1 MKPAPMK
8 RVLVLASL
16 FTVTAGVL
24 ASYPYV
30 RVPAKPKP
38 AAIATPATATAT
50 ATAHHIATAHPKIE
64 VVFVL
69 DTTSSM
75 GGLIEGA
82 KENIWS
88 IASSMAQAH
97 PTPELHMGLVAFRDR
112 GDDYVTKVIDLST
125 DLDSMYSTL
134 MEFHPAGGGDGPES
148 VNQALHDAV
157 HRISW
162 SQDPQSYKAI
172 FLVGDAPPHMDY
184 PDDVKYPETLKAAAA
199 RGIVVNAIQAGNDPS
214 TRQTFERIAMLE
226 QGAYFQV
233 AQQGDALAVAT
244 PYDEKIAAL
253 SREVDATRLYFGDAE
268 AQRKAASK
276 TAATEK
282 VHAEGSVASRAK
294 RAVFNAA
301 PAGAANMAGENE
313 LVDAVASGRVD
324 LGKLDADELPAA
336 LRDANASERQRLV
349 QENADKRVQLQAQIA
364 ELGKSR
370 SAYIA
375 DDLKRRNADSASSL
389 DDKLYSTIKEQAGKK
404 GLSYDA
410 AAAH

>member
-1 MKPAPMK
+1 MK

-16 FTVTAGVL
+16 FVVTAGVL
-24 ASYPYV
+24 AGYPYS
-30 RVPAKPKP
+30 RGP
-38 AAIATPATATAT
+38 AASPVATTANASAHRIASE
-50 ATAHHIATAHPKIE
+50 HPKIE

-75 GGLIEGA
+75 GGLIQGA

-88 IASSMAQAH
+88 IASSMAQAK
-97 PTPELHMGLVAFRDR
+97 PTPELHIGLVAFRDR

-134 MEFHPAGGGDGPES
+134 MEFSPAGGGDGPES
-148 VNQALHDAV
+148 VNEALYVAV
-157 HRISW
+157 NRISW
-162 SQDPQSYKAI
+162 SQDPKSYKAI

-184 PDDVKYPETLKAAAA
+184 PDDVKYPDTLKAAAA
-199 RGIVVNAIQAGNDPS
+199 RGIVVNTIQAGNDPS
-214 TRQTFERIAMLE
+214 ARQTFERIAALE

-233 AQQGDALAVAT
+233 GQQGDALAVAT
-244 PYDEKIAAL
+244 PYDGKIAAL

-268 AQRKAASK
+268 AQRKAESK
-276 TAATEK
+276 IAATEK
-282 VHAEGSVASRAK
+282 VHTEGSVASRAK

-324 LGKLDADELPAA
+324 LGKLDADQLPPA
-336 LRDANASERQRLV
+336 LRDADAAERQRLV
-349 QENADKRVQLQAQIA
+349 QANADKRAQLQAQIA
-364 ELGKSR
+364 ALGKDR

-375 DDLKRRNADSASSL
+375 EDLKRKNTDSASSL

-410 AAAH
+410 APAH

>member
-1 MKPAPMK
+1 MK

-16 FTVTAGVL
+16 FVVTAGVL
-24 ASYPYV
+24 ACYPYASG
-30 RVPAKPKP
+30 PAGPSPKP
-38 AAIATPATATAT
+38 VATTATAS
-50 ATAHHIATAHPKIE
+50 AHRIAAEHPKIE

-75 GGLIEGA
+75 GGLIQGA

-88 IASSMAQAH
+88 IASSMAQAQ

-134 MEFHPAGGGDGPES
+134 MEFSPAGGGDGPES
-148 VNQALHDAV
+148 VNEALHDAV

-162 SQDPQSYKAI
+162 SQDPKSYKAI
-172 FLVGDAPPHMDY
+172 FLVGDAAPHMDY

-199 RGIVVNAIQAGNDPS
+199 RGIVVNTIQAGSDPS
-214 TRQTFERIAMLE
+214 ARQTFERIAALE
-226 QGAYFQV
+226 QGVYFQV
-233 AQQGDALAVAT
+233 GQQGDALAVAT

-253 SREVDATRLYFGDAE
+253 SREVDATRLYFGNAE
-268 AQRKAASK
+268 AQRKAESK
-276 TAATEK
+276 TAATAK

-324 LGKLDADELPAA
+324 LAKLDTDELPPA
-336 LRDANASERQRLV
+336 LREANAGERQRLV
-349 QENADKRVQLQAQIA
+349 QENADKRAQLQAQIA
-364 ELGKSR
+364 ELGKER
-370 SAYIA
+370 SAFIA
-375 DDLKRRNADSASSL
+375 EDLKRKNKDSASSL